1 MFNNYK
7 NMLFNKFKN
16 TAEKVMPT
24 LKDNNF
30 SKTGILT
37 PDEFVKAGDYLVE
50 KYPNW
55 SWFNTQTGHKT
66 MNFLPKNKQMLIC
79 NRVFCNKNQNI
90 LLEEDSEGIIV
101 ARNVDDEKIETVK
114 EDESEDDLDLGEF
127 ELDEDFDDIAGVK
140 GEIDGRNY
148 YNLSIT
154 YDNYFRTPRLWLMGF
169 DSSNYPLSNNKIYKD
184 ISIEHSKITVTIENH
199 PFYKDIQYISVHP
212 CKHSHVMKRLLEE
225 GRKNGK
231 EIGVEEYFLYFLKFV
246 STVMPNLDF
255 DRTKIQ

>member
-24 LKDNNF
+24 LKENNF

-37 PDEFVKAGDYLVE
+37 PDEFVKAGDYLTE
-50 KYPNW
+50 RYPNW
-55 SWFNTQTGHKT
+55 SWFNTKTGHKK
-66 MNFLPKNKQMLIC
+66 MNFLPINKQMLIC
-79 NRVFCNKNQNI
+79 NKVFCNKNQNI
-90 LLEEDSEGIIV
+90 LLEEDSEGNIV
-101 ARNVDDEKIETVK
+101 AKNIEEEVSVN
-114 EDESEDDLDLGEF
+114 EEEEEFDMSEF
-127 ELDEDFDDIAGVK
+127 ELDNEFIDDANSLTNV
-140 GEIDGRNY
+140 DGRNY

-169 DSSNYPLSNNKIYKD
+169 DASNYPLSNNKIYQD
-184 ISIEHSKITVTIENH
+184 ISIEHSNITVTIENH

>member
-7 NMLFNKFKN
+7 NMLFDKFKN

-24 LKDNNF
+24 LKENNF

-37 PDEFVKAGDYLVE
+37 PEEFVKAGDYLVK

-55 SWFNTQTGHKT
+55 SWFETSNGNKG
-66 MNFLPKNKQMLIC
+66 MKFLPTNKQMLIC
-79 NRVFCNKNQNI
+79 NNVFCNKNKNI
-90 LLEEDSEGIIV
+90 LLEENSEGIII
-101 ARNVDDEKIETVK
+101 AKNIEETNEEINDE
-114 EDESEDDLDLGEF
+114 EDGFDLSEF
-127 ELDEDFDDIAGVK
+127 ELDEDFDDIAQVK
-140 GEIDGRNY
+140 GEVDNRNY

-169 DSSNYPLSNNKIYKD
+169 HYDNYPLSYEKIYQD
-184 ISIEHSKITVTIENH
+184 ISMEHSKITVTIEKH
-199 PFYKDIQYISVHP
+199 PFYKDIQYVSVHP

-225 GRKNGK
+225 AKKNGK
-231 EIGVEEYFLYFLKFV
+231 EIGVEEYFCYFLKFV

-255 DRTKIQ
+255 DNTKIS